1 MILAVVDFVE
11 KRGPQPPELK
21 LKWRCD
27 RYRALPDA
35 GGVRDQEA
43 GLLERLEL
51 ADRAFMTW
59 SLWQSRQPGHE
70 GEWSEA
76 HPEEWQMV
84 MAIMEMLNERI
95 TSS

>member
-1 MILAVVDFVE
+1 VVDFVE

-43 GLLERLEL
+43 GLPDRMEL
-51 ADRAFMTW
+51 AERVYATW

-70 GEWSEA
+70 GGWAEA
-76 HPEEWQMV
+76 HQEEWKTV
-84 MAIMEMLNERI
+84 MAIMELQNERI
-95 TSS
+95 NGS